1 MSPRGAESVALEV
14 TGPQADELGVARRR
28 VFGTQGGTIGRGPEN
43 DWVLADPY
51 VSSRHASI
59 EYRDGTFFIDDL
71 NSRNGVFVNDQ
82 RVETGRPCA
91 LQNGD
96 RVFIEPVRDGC
107 LTGRSRSARRGDKQS
122 CGLHGRGAP
131 RSSESVGIG
140 FRQPRRL
147 VEPAGAAFREPAKAV
162 SEDQDLDRGPLQ
174 EAVRPGVAKAP
185 PPVSAPEIPPD
196 YDPLADSPG
205 QEPENPPASPIAAA
219 SYGAVERRRGD
230 RRQGETVRP
239 SDKAAGSVDLSAFL
253 SGAGLE
259 GVTISPEVAAQLGQ
273 ILRVVVAGLLEV
285 LKSRQD
291 IKREFG
297 IRHTVIERHGNNPL
311 KFAVDVEDA
320 LHNLLV
326 KKNPGYLGPVAA
338 FEDAFVDV
346 RHHQVAMLKGVG
358 EAFEHILAHFHP
370 DHLQQQEFDRH
381 TPRRGG
387 LQVLQGKPDYWE
399 RYREYVQRLA
409 SNQERSFS
417 VLFVEK
423 FARAYQLEFD
433 RLKKAAPGEQ
443 PRQQRQGERER

>member
-96 RVFIEPVRDGC
+96 RVFIEPYEMVASLDEAARPAEATSSRAVF
-107 LTGRSRSARRGDKQS
+107 TGAAPPDLPNLSASDSGSLDDWLNQ
-122 CGLHGRGAP
+122 LAP
-131 RSSESVGIG
+131 HSES
-140 FRQPRRL
+140 QPRRSQKI
-147 VEPAGAAFREPAKAV
+147 E
-162 SEDQDLDRGPLQ
+162 DLDRGPLQ

-185 PPVSAPEIPPD
+185 PPVSVSEIPPD

-259 GVTISPEVAAQLGQ
+259 GATISPEVAAQLGQ
-273 ILRVVVAGLLEV
+273 ILRIVVAGLLEV

-399 RYREYVQRLA
+399 RYREYVQRLV
-409 SNQERSFS
+409 SNQEQSFS

-423 FARAYQLEFD
+423 FARAYQLELD